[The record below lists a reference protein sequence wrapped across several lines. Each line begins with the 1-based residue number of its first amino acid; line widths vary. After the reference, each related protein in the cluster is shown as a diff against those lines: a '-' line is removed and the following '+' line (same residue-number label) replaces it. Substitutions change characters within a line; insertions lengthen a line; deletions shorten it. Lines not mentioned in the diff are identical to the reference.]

1 MDENC
6 SNEIADLFRTY
17 VCSNLSVLNCFTFVP
32 NTSTWNSINLIQV
45 STRQEFQPLD
55 MGDCQETGWIF
66 GRIHTFR
73 VRHDTLRALFENSL
87 ECGVYW

>member
-1 MDENC
+1 MFQF
-6 SNEIADLFRTY
+6 SITSLLLQTLLHEIASNSTLFKCQLVKR
-17 VCSNLSVLNCFTFVP
+17 V
-32 NTSTWNSINLIQV
+32 
-45 STRQEFQPLD
+45 FQSLD

-87 ECGVYW
+87 ECGVNGLLRNHVS